1 MQVSAIQF
9 GLISFLLPFPNVVAG
24 SDHKASSLVMK
35 DTFFWQEALI
45 CSPVLSVCRDMLF
58 RCFWAG
64 ETPAN
69 KSVSSQQW
77 RLSLLH
83 GSLLVHHSWAFPFKG
98 NLTLGNTV
106 CRTKS
111 HAWNHIPT
119 WSREF
124 SEQSQTEMDLLQ
136 CWLWLE
142 EIELLKV
149 IRFNSFFSS
158 FAGCGCCWLL
168 ILLLIVRACAFHS
181 AVIGQPE
188 YYKFRIIHQSNG

>member
-1 MQVSAIQF
+1 MKNRGMFHELVMQVSAIQF

-83 GSLLVHHSWAFPFKG
+83 GSLLVHRSWAFPFKG

-119 WSREF
+119 WSRDF
-124 SEQSQTEMDLLQ
+124 SEQSQTEWTFCNVDFG
-136 CWLWLE
+136 
-142 EIELLKV
+142 LKKL
-149 IRFNSFFSS
+149 S
-158 FAGCGCCWLL
+158 CL
-168 ILLLIVRACAFHS
+168 
-181 AVIGQPE
+181 
-188 YYKFRIIHQSNG
+188 K